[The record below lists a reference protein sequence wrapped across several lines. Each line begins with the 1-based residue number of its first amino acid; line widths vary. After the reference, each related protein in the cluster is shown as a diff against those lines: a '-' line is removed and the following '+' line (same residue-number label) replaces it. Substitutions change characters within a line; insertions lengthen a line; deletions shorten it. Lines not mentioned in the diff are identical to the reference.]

1 MRESIA
7 SFGRSRPP
15 HKRGVVFLYNLPLYY
30 YAILPGARTM
40 IKEIWEPDMM
50 AVFVSTAVLEL
61 SETLG
66 FSHLHPKDR
75 LWELLE
81 LGGITPTRVIT
92 SQERKALADGHAQGS
107 LSDPIRLMF
116 IEKKTSQLL
125 RLRIGLAQINR
136 KAAVA
141 SEKDQLAIPDEEDIN
156 QFLARVEGLHPKILA
171 FVMSPDVFVNA
182 FHGRFSG
189 LTGTLGP
196 QEINMS
202 GSEVWLLGS
211 TTAQIR
217 GASLTAQEDLFFA
230 LGERMS
236 ALPSAR
242 V

>member
-92 SQERKALADGHAQGS
+92 SQERKALADGHHTIIEYNEEEMVKLLIYYPYTITFCNVKEMANFS
-107 LSDPIRLMF
+107 TPYTNNPIQQYFLIVHHPTIF
-116 IEKKTSQLL
+116 HYIFFCKQ
-125 RLRIGLAQINR
+125 LRI
-136 KAAVA
+136 VY
-141 SEKDQLAIPDEEDIN
+141 
-156 QFLARVEGLHPKILA
+156 
-171 FVMSPDVFVNA
+171 
-182 FHGRFSG
+182 
-189 LTGTLGP
+189 
-196 QEINMS
+196 
-202 GSEVWLLGS
+202 LL
-211 TTAQIR
+211 I
-217 GASLTAQEDLFFA
+217 
-230 LGERMS
+230 M
-236 ALPSAR
+236 
-242 V
+242 